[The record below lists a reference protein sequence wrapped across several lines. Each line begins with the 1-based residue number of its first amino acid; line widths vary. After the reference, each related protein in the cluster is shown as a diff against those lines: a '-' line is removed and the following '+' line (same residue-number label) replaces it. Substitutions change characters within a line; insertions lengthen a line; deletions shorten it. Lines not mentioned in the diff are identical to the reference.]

1 MYMLYTYMAVIFDLT
16 MLYMYVI
23 LYTLSL
29 IRIEYIYI
37 YNYIIYSYI

>member
-37 YNYIIYSYI
+37 TI